1 MGREREINAVSRG
14 GGARRAAMALVVL
27 GLAACFGLLVA
38 ELGARTAMALG
49 APLDRTL
56 LRIAG
61 TECRL
66 AFDETLGWK
75 NVAGSV
81 ERCHDEVVATNRL
94 GFRGGEIVSP
104 KPKGTLRILALG
116 DSFTWGWGVASD
128 ATFPSQLEERLRA
141 AYPGQSIEVVNGG
154 VSGYGTVQELLWLDR
169 IGPIVEPDIVVL
181 FYYRN
186 DWRNNLVGFEY
197 GYPRPDFRVVLGGDG
212 GVASDAAV
220 DLPRAASTVPRML
233 HAGASY
239 YRLEPRGP
247 WPRLALGRILLSRAH
262 ASFALASMLDRIGL
276 AHLTKIGP
284 HPPEER
290 PPPGVDAAAV
300 SVALVERVAKRAAA
314 LGARTLVLVS
324 PSTYVLTGDT
334 YRDGLDPEWLP
345 ASLTRTGIETVDLF
359 PIFRER
365 ALLHDQLCLSPR
377 GEHFN
382 RFGNGV
388 VAEVTAAELA
398 RRGWLTPAD
407 HGG

>member
-1 MGREREINAVSRG
+1 MDREIGSRGSPRG
-14 GGARRAAMALVVL
+14 GGPRRAAMALVAL
-27 GLAACFGLLVA
+27 AFAACVALLVA

-81 ERCHDEVVATNRL
+81 DRCHDEVVATNRL
-94 GFRGGEIVSP
+94 GFRGGEIVTP
-104 KPKGTLRILALG
+104 KPSGALRILALG

-141 AYPGQSIEVVNGG
+141 AHPGQSIEVVNGG

-169 IGPIVEPDIVVL
+169 IGRVVEPDIVVL

-197 GYPRPDFRVVLGGDG
+197 GYPRPDFRVVLGDAG
-212 GVASDAAV
+212 GLTRASAAAT
-220 DLPRAASTVPRML
+220 RGAAPTVPRML

-239 YRLEPRGP
+239 FRLQPRGP
-247 WPRLALGRILLSRAH
+247 WPRSALGRILLSRAH
-262 ASFALASMLDRIGL
+262 ASFALASMLDRVGL
-276 AHLTKIGP
+276 ARLTKIGA

-290 PPPGVDAAAV
+290 PPPGVDPSAI
-300 SVALVERVAKRAAA
+300 SVALVERIAERAGA

-324 PSTYVLTGDT
+324 PSTYALTADT
-334 YRDGLDPEWLP
+334 YRNGIDPEWLP
-345 ASLTRTGIETVDLF
+345 APLTRAGIETVDLF

-377 GEHFN
+377 GEHLN

-398 RRGWLTPAD
+398 RRGWLTPAG
-407 HGG
+407 HRG